1 MAKFLIFDNNI
12 VATSSLLAKLRLAGH
27 EADFASELLP
37 TEHAMNIARSTLPD
51 LIVIDPTV
59 SGSQDGFSLIC
70 DLKSHPETR
79 EVLIVACS
87 DSPSLELRERVLNL
101 GASTH
106 YDRSALPVEEL
117 IERLEKII
125 INKQKYEA

>member
-1 MAKFLIFDNNI
+1 MAKFLIIDNNI
-12 VATSSLLAKLRLAGH
+12 VASSSLLANLRLAGH
-27 EADFASELLP
+27 EADIAGEPLP
-37 TEHAMNIARSTLPD
+37 TERAMNVVRSTLPD
-51 LIVIDPTV
+51 LIIIDPTI
-59 SGSQDGFSLIC
+59 SGSQDGFSLIS

-79 EVLIVACS
+79 EILIVACS
-87 DSPSLELRERVLNL
+87 DSPDLELRERVLNM

-106 YDRSALPVEEL
+106 YDRSVLPAEEL